1 MSSHH
6 ANGTITA
13 RAAIEEPLKSWTE
26 RQILSTWQ
34 KQQLRRGARDHVA
47 EWPGYSCRPGSVSA
61 GGHRGRG
68 LVSELDLN
76 VCPLRKS
83 ETETEGHRFLLRYT
97 SRDSVELLG
106 RGRGG
111 VHEARVCIAK
121 YDEQSPL
128 YGLIVYR
135 RRKFLIKYIPEGT
148 SRLLQGKVQSRRKVR
163 VNTDNRYSA
172 NGGSFPGHS

>member
-1 MSSHH
+1 MSL
-6 ANGTITA
+6 NGLDTPA
-13 RAAIEEPLKSWTE
+13 VQEAYQQAVTE
-26 RQILSTWQ
+26 
-34 KQQLRRGARDHVA
+34 
-47 EWPGYSCRPGSVSA
+47 A
-61 GGHRGRG
+61 GGW
-68 LVSELDLN
+68 
-76 VCPLRKS
+76 
-83 ETETEGHRFLLRYT
+83 FLLRYT

-148 SRLLQGKVQSRRKVR
+148 SRLLQ
-163 VNTDNRYSA
+163 
-172 NGGSFPGHS
+172 